1 MSEKIYWLDSGW
13 PVISAISYAKSIPE
27 IPMKEDLIGTW
38 EIIQFTAESSLIS
51 SEFVMLTDI
60 QQMEKSYFWQGHEF
74 TAYYETDSEERVLC
88 LSGMDPNGMGFIG
101 KSPKRK

>member
-1 MSEKIYWLDSGW
+1 
-13 PVISAISYAKSIPE
+13 
-27 IPMKEDLIGTW
+27 MKEDLIGTW

-101 KSPKRK
+101 KKVPKESRGKTKRTT